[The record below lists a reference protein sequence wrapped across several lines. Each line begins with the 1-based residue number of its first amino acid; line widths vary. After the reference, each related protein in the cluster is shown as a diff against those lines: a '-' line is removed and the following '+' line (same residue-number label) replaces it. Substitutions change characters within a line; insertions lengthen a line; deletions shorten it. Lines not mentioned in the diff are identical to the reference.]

1 MVEPHFGTLP
11 PSPPASIEEEKE
23 FRFPSTQRTARSK
36 PEASYQPDTGLPRPF
51 VPEKLH
57 RASTD
62 TKISLSTIT
71 TSPGRTPRLSN
82 HSDRSDDSGVAQS
95 QEDTPNTETSSTFP
109 GPSSNTA
116 VTQSPDG
123 HLQPPQLARPTRRNT
138 TGSAPRPANVSL
150 HNQHGYGSQPFV
162 YEEDDVDVVLA
173 SDIQQQAD
181 QIRRERNSK
190 RVKAQQE
197 AEAVLTRTQSMSRD
211 GAQVLV
217 GNLIGEDHVNYVLMY
232 NMLTGIRIAVSR
244 CQAKMTRT
252 LTEEDFTAKHKFSF
266 DITGNELTPSAKYD
280 FKFKDYA
287 PWVFRELRE
296 EYFHLDPAD
305 YLLSLTDKYILSEL
319 GSPGKSGSFFYFSC
333 DYRFIIKTIRHSE
346 AKFLLSVLPD
356 YYAHVKSNPH
366 TLLSRFY
373 GLHRVKLPHGRKIHF
388 VIMNNLFPPHRDI
401 HETYD
406 LKGSTVGRE
415 YPEEKAAEN
424 PRAVLKDL
432 NWINRGRMLDFG
444 PEKQAL
450 LTEQLRRDSE
460 LLKRINVMDY
470 SLLVGIHN
478 MQRGNRDNVRSNTLK
493 VFSPD
498 VPPMRRKPTAVKGST
513 SPEAMAMRRAMRQSD
528 PKKFGPGSMSLPEQ
542 DTRDRESLIFYQDE
556 GGLRATDEANEMMDT
571 IYYLGVIDILTPY
584 SVVKK
589 LEHFWKGL
597 SADRHKIS
605 PVKPAEYGDRF
616 FSFMKAIMRGG
627 GGAESFKPES

>member
-1 MVEPHFGTLP
+1 MAHPPRPSAQAPFVVESRRQNHTPASAASFQTARTDLQGPGSRSASRSSLGPLPTSQEANPIINPIHTLSLRKDGVPPEQVHIIKVKGDQVHLASGPIDDSLLHKVGSSLARVVPSSATQPIMVEPHFGTLP

-197 AEAVLTRTQSMSRD
+197 AEAVLTRTQSMSRGARAGARALED

-232 NMLTGIRIAVSR
+232 NMLTGIRIAVS
-244 CQAKMTRT
+244 TFGT
-252 LTEEDFTAKHKFSF
+252 GISF
-266 DITGNELTPSAKYD
+266 G
-280 FKFKDYA
+280 F
-287 PWVFRELRE
+287 
-296 EYFHLDPAD
+296 
-305 YLLSLTDKYILSEL
+305 
-319 GSPGKSGSFFYFSC
+319 
-333 DYRFIIKTIRHSE
+333 
-346 AKFLLSVLPD
+346 
-356 YYAHVKSNPH
+356 
-366 TLLSRFY
+366 
-373 GLHRVKLPHGRKIHF
+373 
-388 VIMNNLFPPHRDI
+388 
-401 HETYD
+401 
-406 LKGSTVGRE
+406 
-415 YPEEKAAEN
+415 
-424 PRAVLKDL
+424 
-432 NWINRGRMLDFG
+432 
-444 PEKQAL
+444 
-450 LTEQLRRDSE
+450 
-460 LLKRINVMDY
+460 
-470 SLLVGIHN
+470 
-478 MQRGNRDNVRSNTLK
+478 
-493 VFSPD
+493 
-498 VPPMRRKPTAVKGST
+498 
-513 SPEAMAMRRAMRQSD
+513 
-528 PKKFGPGSMSLPEQ
+528 
-542 DTRDRESLIFYQDE
+542 
-556 GGLRATDEANEMMDT
+556 
-571 IYYLGVIDILTPY
+571 
-584 SVVKK
+584 
-589 LEHFWKGL
+589 
-597 SADRHKIS
+597 
-605 PVKPAEYGDRF
+605 
-616 FSFMKAIMRGG
+616 
-627 GGAESFKPES
+627 